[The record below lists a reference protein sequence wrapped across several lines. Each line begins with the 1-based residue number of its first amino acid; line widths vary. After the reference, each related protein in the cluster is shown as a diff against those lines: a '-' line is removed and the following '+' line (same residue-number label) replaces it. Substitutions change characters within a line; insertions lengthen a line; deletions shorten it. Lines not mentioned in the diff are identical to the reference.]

1 MTTPG
6 TRLTEYLASLSER
19 DLTARL
25 TQYAAITL
33 LDNVAC
39 GLYGARQPWSRMMID
54 FVKSQRSRG
63 RATLYGDAE
72 PMAPVHAALANG
84 TSTHSFEL
92 DDVFLGAL
100 SHPGAAVVPAALAVA
115 ETEGTSGALLLLALV
130 AGYETMWRVARA
142 LNTAHNHRGFH
153 TTSIAGPIAA
163 TVAAGVVMGF
173 DTRQLNSAIGLA
185 ASCASGIKA
194 FTQGTG
200 GMVKRMHPGRS
211 AEAGVLACEL
221 AKRGFSGPQQGID
234 GRYGLLEVFE
244 GETARPHL
252 LDEALGNSFA
262 ITHVHVKVWPCCSL
276 LHSAVQALETIKRQ
290 HALSPAQIKSIR
302 ISTSGRVIAQNGDPD
317 PRETMAAQYSLP
329 FCAGAALAADAQDP
343 VTFEPRNLGN
353 EAVRALMRRVE
364 LLRDPEIDAQFPDH
378 FGAKAEVTLAT
389 GEILRAA
396 VLDPHGTPAD
406 PCSLDELETR
416 FRRLTAT
423 VKTPEAAERIIGAV
437 RDLGTAPSLAE
448 FSSAVRDGDLKTE
461 AAVAGKGP
469 ADNRSLTPPCSPSPL
484 HRA

>member
-6 TRLTEYLASLSER
+6 TRLTEYLASLTER
-19 DLTARL
+19 DLTAEL

-115 ETEGTSGALLLLALV
+115 ETEGASGALLLLALV

-173 DTRQLNSAIGLA
+173 DTKQLNSAIGLA

-244 GETARPHL
+244 GETARPQL

-290 HALSPAQIKSIR
+290 HTLSPAQITSIR
-302 ISTSGRVIAQNGDPD
+302 IGTSGRVIAQNGDPD

-329 FCAGAALAADAQDP
+329 FCLAVAAHEGAAALLPLSPRLLGRPDLVKFAGRVEIQADP
-343 VTFEPRNLGN
+343 VL
-353 EAVRALMRRVE
+353 EAL
-364 LLRDPEIDAQFPDH
+364 FP
-378 FGAKAEVTLAT
+378 A
-389 GEILRAA
+389 R
-396 VLDPHGTPAD
+396 TPARVVIETEHGKFEKQIDFPLGD
-406 PCSLDELETR
+406 PDNPMDASRLREK
-416 FRRLTAT
+416 FHRLT
-423 VKTPEAAERIIGAV
+423 EERWPPDRREQVLKAV
-437 RDLGTAPSLAE
+437 ETLEEKGFSQLTALLNQPH
-448 FSSAVRDGDLKTE
+448 
-461 AAVAGKGP
+461 P
-469 ADNRSLTPPCSPSPL
+469 
-484 HRA
+484 